1 MSASVPAPPDPPS
14 CDFDHTRR
22 SLLTRLKNWDDQTG
36 WREFMDRYGR
46 FIFHLARRCG
56 LSREESEDIV
66 QDTLLSLAKKIPD
79 FRYQGE
85 KGSFKAWLVMIVKS
99 RIIDHLRKKGRRVP
113 DAASQA
119 GGCPDETALE
129 ARIAQHED
137 QLSHETM
144 WKDEWETHLLETA
157 MARVRDRMPAR
168 HFLAFNLC
176 ARQGKTPA
184 EVAKA
189 LAVSL
194 PMVYL
199 IRHRAGKMVA
209 AEIKR
214 LSEGQ

>member
-1 MSASVPAPPDPPS
+1 MSAVPNTPDPPS

-22 SLLTRLKNWDDQTG
+22 SLLTRLKNWDDQSG

-66 QDTLLSLAKKIPD
+66 QDTLLTLAKRIPD

-99 RIIDHLRKKGRRVP
+99 RIIDHMRKKGRRVP
-113 DAASQA
+113 DAASRSVRDGEDA
-119 GGCPDETALE
+119 SLE
-129 ARIAQHED
+129 ERIAQQED
-137 QLSHETM
+137 ALSHESM
-144 WKDEWETHLLETA
+144 WRDEWENHLLETA

-176 ARQGKTPA
+176 ARQGKTPS